1 MRRLAEYATRNRG
14 RVLEIGFGLGISA
27 SEIMSLGC
35 DEYVV
40 IEAHPEVAERARQ
53 WGRAQATPVSVV
65 EDFWQNALDRVGR
78 FDGILFDTYPVNNSP
93 SSNNYFG
100 FLPEA
105 HRLLRPGGGVTYF
118 SGDTRKIPAEHIA
131 LVFEHFNEV
140 EFSVVENL
148 RPPKTCRYWRHDHM
162 VAPYLRS
169 PRHAPPKQSLMT
181 SPTEVAVRWRGGVW
195 PPKVRGDA
203 HPPMRCGTAR
213 EILLRAN
220 DWG

>member
-65 EDFWQNALDRVGR
+65 EDFWQNSLDRVGR

-93 SSNNYFG
+93 SKPRLSLFIDRG
-100 FLPEA
+100 KVPTLKLALPTGPGWRWFL
-105 HRLLRPGGGVTYF
+105 
-118 SGDTRKIPAEHIA
+118 
-131 LVFEHFNEV
+131 
-140 EFSVVENL
+140 
-148 RPPKTCRYWRHDHM
+148 WM
-162 VAPYLRS
+162 
-169 PRHAPPKQSLMT
+169 
-181 SPTEVAVRWRGGVW
+181 
-195 PPKVRGDA
+195 
-203 HPPMRCGTAR
+203 
-213 EILLRAN
+213 
-220 DWG
+220 